1 MNWICPKCGREFS
14 RQDQDHYCVKPQ
26 NIDEY
31 IAAQDETVQPRLS
44 EVREI
49 LHAAIPDAEERI
61 SWSMPTYWKG
71 KNIIHFAASK
81 KHLGLY
87 PGGEATTVFANELK
101 NFDVGKGTIR
111 LQWNKA
117 LPTELIQKIARWC
130 YENYSDWQ
138 KAEIEPVNYP
148 PLNSLTRI

>member
-1 MNWICPKCGREFS
+1 
-14 RQDQDHYCVKPQ
+14 VKPQ

-87 PGGEATTVFANELK
+87 PGGEATGVFADELK
-101 NFDVGKGTIR
+101 EYDVSKGTIR
-111 LQWNKA
+111 LPWNKE
-117 LPTELIQKIARWC
+117 LPVELIQKIARWC
-130 YENYSDWQ
+130 YGEYS
-138 KAEIEPVNYP
+138 
-148 PLNSLTRI
+148 S

>member
-101 NFDVGKGTIR
+101 NFDVSKGTIR
-111 LQWNKA
+111 LQWNKE
-117 LPTELIQKIARWC
+117 LPTELIQRIACWC
-130 YENYSDWQ
+130 YEEY
-138 KAEIEPVNYP
+138 KK
-148 PLNSLTRI
+148 

>member
-31 IAAQDETVQPRLS
+31 IAAQDEAVQPRLR
-44 EVREI
+44 EVRE
-49 LHAAIPDAEERI
+49 LLRTAIPEAEERI

-71 KNIIHFAASK
+71 RNIIHFAASK

-87 PGGEATTVFANELK
+87 PDGEATTVFADELK
-101 NFDVGKGTIR
+101 GFDVSKGTIR
-111 LQWNKA
+111 LPWNKE
-117 LPTELIQKIARWC
+117 LPTELIQRIARWC
-130 YENYSDWQ
+130 YGEYS
-138 KAEIEPVNYP
+138 
-148 PLNSLTRI
+148 S